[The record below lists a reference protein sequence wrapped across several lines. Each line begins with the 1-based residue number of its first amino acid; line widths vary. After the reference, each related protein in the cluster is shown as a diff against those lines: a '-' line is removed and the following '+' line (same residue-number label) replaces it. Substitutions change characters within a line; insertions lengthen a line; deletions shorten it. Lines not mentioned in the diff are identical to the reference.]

1 MKKIIDVRV
10 EPNRWLRVRFN
21 DHFDGVFDLNP
32 LIDRNTVLTT
42 PLRDPEFFGRV
53 YLELG
58 ALAWPN
64 GLELSP
70 DSVHAELS
78 AAGRLVRNRA
88 AAE

>member
-10 EPNRWLRVRFN
+10 QPNFSLHLRFN
-21 DHFDGVFDLNP
+21 DHTEGVFDLNP
-32 LIDRNTVLTT
+32 LIARDTVLTA
-42 PLRDPEFFGRV
+42 PLRDPACFGRV

-70 DSVHAELS
+70 ASAHAEL
-78 AAGRLVRNRA
+78 AEAGRLTRHQEA
-88 AAE
+88 A